1 MLGMLCIGL
10 VEWSAVG
17 GVYRVSSSSCSG
29 DMHVLNN
36 NNNNNTIYI
45 AHQQPVK
52 KIPKIRYQ

>member
-1 MLGMLCIGL
+1 MKLAQRHWLNNTL
-10 VEWSAVG
+10 ALTLDPSP
-17 GVYRVSSSSCSG
+17 
-29 DMHVLNN
+29 NN